1 MRRTLGSR
9 SLSAARKL
17 IALTLPVE
25 ERHHSNWLHLD
36 EINFRG
42 HMRRE
47 LEPTTRFRRD
57 LKRVLRTDPSIQ
69 KVLEPILGLLMEN
82 VPLPVRLKDH
92 PLKGEWSTYRDLHVK
107 PDLVLIYKKTDTLVL
122 LERLG
127 SHAELFE

>member
-1 MRRTLGSR
+1 MHRTNGSR

-17 IALTLPVE
+17 TELTILAE
-25 ERHHSNWLHLD
+25 EGQSSQKLCSSK
-36 EINFRG
+36 IYFRG

-57 LKRVLRTDPSIQ
+57 LKRELRTDPNLQ
-69 KVLEPILGLLMEN
+69 KVLEPILSMLIEDAH
-82 VPLPVRLKDH
+82 LPIRLKDH
-92 PLKGEWSTYRDLHVK
+92 PLRGEWSTYRDLHIK
-107 PDLVLIYKKTDTLVL
+107 PDLVLIYKKTDGLVL

>member
-1 MRRTLGSR
+1 
-9 SLSAARKL
+9 
-17 IALTLPVE
+17 
-25 ERHHSNWLHLD
+25 
-36 EINFRG
+36 
-42 HMRRE
+42 MRRE

-69 KVLEPILGLLMEN
+69 TVLEPILKLSMEN

-92 PLKGEWSTYRDLHVK
+92 PLKGEWNTYRDLHVK
-107 PDLVLIYKKTDTLVL
+107 PDLVLIYKKNDTLVL